1 MKARAKSRLSTDLG
15 DPRLLKMLKAEANE
29 LDSSVKDVLVTALEG
44 YFAHRL
50 ESKELQRASEIIFD
64 EWNDPRDSGYDKL

>member
-1 MKARAKSRLSTDLG
+1 MKARTNSRLSTDLG

-29 LDSSVKDVLVTALEG
+29 KDSSVKDVLITALEG
-44 YFAHRL
+44 YFSHRL
-50 ESKELQRASEIIFD
+50 ETKELQRATEIIFD